1 MNILGLETHEHES
14 KNALSE
20 KISASFTESSTY
32 TSTSSSKQSVIQ
44 LTTLWQNVSR
54 DFKPTKLLF
63 CFQDGKVQNIIS
75 SSKSVG
81 VRKPPQFPS
90 NISSSQALWKNLS
103 PCWLLLTVNY
113 IYRVSVR
120 KSIFLFIKKSKTSH
134 FLKLKNKLKS
144 LKVLL

>member
-63 CFQDGKVQNIIS
+63 CFQDGKV
-75 SSKSVG
+75 
-81 VRKPPQFPS
+81 
-90 NISSSQALWKNLS
+90 
-103 PCWLLLTVNY
+103 
-113 IYRVSVR
+113 
-120 KSIFLFIKKSKTSH
+120 
-134 FLKLKNKLKS
+134 
-144 LKVLL
+144 